1 MPYYLLMCRSLTYA
15 QRTAKTL
22 ERYGITAI
30 VMKGP
35 QGLSDKGCVYCVKI
49 PERRLADAVRVMRGA
64 NLDPVKVFLTDAD
77 GYIREVEA

>member
-1 MPYYLLMCRSLTYA
+1 MSYYLLMCRSLTYA

-30 VMKGP
+30 VTKGP

-49 PERRLADAVRVMRGA
+49 SERRLFDAVRVMRNA
-64 NLDPVKVFLTDAD
+64 NLDPVKVFYA
-77 GYIREVEA
+77 GAAGEIREVEP